1 MRQQPLFPRT
11 GARSGAE
18 FESGARDRARGAN
31 EAVPGVDVVD
41 GREQDDGFRGGHTNY
56 AEADGRRRKLR
67 ETPGS
72 KEVVLPGKGRT

>member
-41 GREQDDGFRGGHTNY
+41 GREQD
-56 AEADGRRRKLR
+56 E
-67 ETPGS
+67 
-72 KEVVLPGKGRT
+72 